1 MEEKK
6 NNRSKW
12 LHLRLTEEELV
23 ILQERFKASAYRKF
37 SEYTRQMILSKPVIA
52 GYKDQ
57 SLDDI
62 MAVLSALRK
71 DLNGTANNFNQ
82 AVHKLHTLDHIP
94 EFKGWVAAHER
105 GREQVLKDIEIIRD
119 YIAKTADRWL
129 RL

>member
-12 LHLRLTEEELV
+12 LHLRLTEEELN
-23 ILQERFKASAYRKF
+23 ILQGRFEASAYRKF
-37 SEYTRQMILSKPVIA
+37 SEYTRQMILTKPVIA
-52 GYKDQ
+52 GYKNQ

-71 DLNGTANNFNQ
+71 DLNGVANNFNQ
-82 AVHKLHTLDHIP
+82 AVHKLHTLNHVP
-94 EFKGWVAAHER
+94 EFRAWMNTHER
-105 GREQVLKDIEIIRD
+105 DRERVLEDIAIIRD